1 MPPEIANEDRTPESG
16 DPKMRLVVG
25 KKQLLADVVQLQGLL
40 DQYCGFLS
48 TIQPGVDWSAG
59 AQQLLR
65 GHVQFLEQARISIQS
80 LELAAALIRHIL
92 EMRAGDALA
101 IPTRGVD
108 PSNGSADLRF
118 LHGGKLGPEELRHL
132 IAQVNSLSGYA
143 PIAFQE
149 RLRFL
154 LNGLLRFLEMVSRA
168 NAESIDEVLSEI
180 NLLTSNRESRHLVR
194 EVARLARDVYNSV
207 KEVSD
212 GLPLETLEETTEG
225 ASEAVRKLRSVIQ
238 RLEKAASENLDQL
251 EKVEAIQH
259 EDIQLLSSAQGASRS
274 AQQDLAKMKAACP
287 EATDEVDRILE
298 RMGNEVGGTL
308 MQLTAGYE
316 RQSEMI
322 LQQVSNQ
329 SFQDL
334 SGATLKKIISFVES
348 VQMQLLGVL
357 DRYRSVLSLVQNDLG
372 VRPSD
377 TAPQIKPKTEASQD
391 QVDQLLAQ
399 YGF

>member
-118 LHGGKLGPEELRHL
+118 LHGGKLEPEELRHL

-225 ASEAVRKLRSVIQ
+225 ASEAVR
-238 RLEKAASENLDQL
+238 
-251 EKVEAIQH
+251 
-259 EDIQLLSSAQGASRS
+259 
-274 AQQDLAKMKAACP
+274 
-287 EATDEVDRILE
+287 
-298 RMGNEVGGTL
+298 
-308 MQLTAGYE
+308 
-316 RQSEMI
+316 
-322 LQQVSNQ
+322 
-329 SFQDL
+329 
-334 SGATLKKIISFVES
+334 
-348 VQMQLLGVL
+348 
-357 DRYRSVLSLVQNDLG
+357 
-372 VRPSD
+372 
-377 TAPQIKPKTEASQD
+377 
-391 QVDQLLAQ
+391 
-399 YGF
+399 